1 MNKNY
6 RNEYLFSETYLQD
19 ITQLPIVD
27 ENLKNSF
34 RTIKGWRDEADNTL
48 PESWITTYIENIFD
62 TLKFGHKRN
71 PEKEAN
77 ILMLFPDID
86 KIKAMSLCY
95 IIPPEED
102 INCTLKGK
110 FWAEKIIRNLR
121 KNNFQWG
128 ILTDGYYWRIYH
140 VTEPNPYETYVEI
153 NLETILNDQD
163 YTAFQ
168 IFYFFFRPDNF
179 INNKSGECNFDIY
192 KDKSE
197 KTTKYIE
204 ENLRA
209 AIERE
214 GEGKGVLQTLCSG
227 YLNTLNQK
235 NYSEK
240 DNKDIYDG
248 AIIYLF
254 RLLFLF
260 YSTSRDLLKRESIE
274 KFQNIIQDS
283 FRFCNEGG
291 LKNDSYNLWNRLQG
305 LYVEINE
312 KYNGGLFNY
321 YESDFTKFIEEIKIT
336 DPFLSEV
343 IFGLAYY
350 QKSKGSFVPI
360 EYRDLSVRH
369 LGSLYE
375 GLLEHNLF
383 VASENMV
390 IRKSGSKIRYIPESK
405 AGKITRSDTIL
416 PKGEIYFS
424 EDKNERKLS
433 GSYYTPED
441 VVEYIVKNTVDFLLE
456 EKEKE
461 IIEEITPFIN
471 DMDIAVNESER
482 NRFEQYIDDR
492 IYKFVE
498 EKILA
503 LSVLDPTMGSGH
515 FLVNATNHITNFIVK
530 LLNEYPGSN
539 SKIDSDPKIWRRK
552 VVENCIFGVD
562 LNPRAVELAKLCLW
576 IATTF
581 KEKPLSFLNHHL
593 KKGNAL
599 VGVRISD
606 LEKHLIKTGVSDN
619 NLFMQPYIDSI
630 KQAAEY
636 YKKKLSKFTDTI
648 EDIEEKKEILEEVNG
663 ELVPYKN
670 LCDVF
675 TFYLLGK
682 INESEFLS
690 KIKNWNAQKISQKVP
705 SISGN
710 DDFFH
715 WEIEFPDVLYGD
727 NSGFDCVIGNPP
739 YIQHQSTTYKPL
751 IRKTKK
757 CGNTYAFILEKSL
770 NLLTYKGTYGFII
783 PMSSICTE
791 RMLLLQNVLNSQ
803 SSKIKIANF
812 ADRPSK
818 IFSGVEQKVSMIHG
832 EKKDKNKVPCKTFSS
847 GYIQWNAED
856 RKILFNE
863 NNKKIYYTYC
873 EEFIKP
879 GSIPKLYNNVEK
891 NILKKISLMPH
902 RIREIT
908 TNNENS
914 RSYICYHTIG
924 RYWLTTFDFI
934 PPYYRNGVK
943 GISSDYKILSLK
955 YDNIK
960 DFIILLLNSSL
971 FYCYWIIYSDC
982 FHLTKKFIEDFPIPF
997 KDILDNSYGDIT
1009 NKLCKILMLDYQKH
1023 SILQE
1028 STYST
1033 GRITHQT
1040 FFPGKSKSIIDKIDI
1055 ALGELYGFD
1064 KQEIDYIINYN
1075 IDFRINKD

>member
-6 RNEYLFSETYLQD
+6 RNEYLFSEIYLQN
-19 ITQLPIVD
+19 ITQLPIID

-71 PEKEAN
+71 SGKEPN

-86 KIKAMSLCY
+86 KINAMSLCY

-121 KNNFQWG
+121 KNDFQWG
-128 ILTDGYYWRIYH
+128 ILTDGFCWRIYH
-140 VTEPNPYETYVEI
+140 TTEPNPYETYVEI
-153 NLETILNDQD
+153 NLETILNSQD
-163 YTAFQ
+163 YAAFQ

-179 INNKSGECNFDIY
+179 VKTENGEFKFDIY

-235 NYSEK
+235 NYYEK

-274 KFQNIIQDS
+274 KFQSIIQDS

-321 YESDFTKFIEEIKIT
+321 YESDFTKFIEETKIA

-383 VASENMV
+383 VAPESMV

-416 PKGEIYFS
+416 PKGKIYFS
-424 EDKNERKLS
+424 EDENERKLS

-441 VVEYIVKNTVDFLLE
+441 VVEYIVKNTVDSLLE

-471 DMDIAVNESER
+471 DMDIAVNESELKR
-482 NRFEQYIDDR
+482 LEQYIDDR

-539 SKIDSDPKIWRRK
+539 SKIDSNPKIWRRK

-630 KQAAEY
+630 KQAAEC

-648 EDIEEKKEILEEVNG
+648 GDIEEKKEILEEVNG

-675 TFYLLGK
+675 TLYLLGK

-690 KIKNWNAQKISQKVP
+690 KIENWNAQKISQKVP

-715 WEIEFPDVLYGD
+715 WEIEFPDVFYGEEP
-727 NSGFDCVIGNPP
+727 GFDVIIGNPP
-739 YIQHQSTTYKPL
+739 YVEYSKISNKYQVTNYE
-751 IRKTKK
+751 TKK
-757 CGNTYAFILEKSL
+757 CNNLYAFIIEKGFYLINSNSIFGMIL
-770 NLLTYKGTYGFII
+770 PLSAFSTKNMEKLKNFII
-783 PMSSICTE
+783 DNSKSIYISFFHF
-791 RMLLLQNVLNSQ
+791 RPAKIFDNVNLPVSIFFLKKGKE
-803 SSKIKIANF
+803 KIKNMWTTGIYKWKQEERKYLF
-812 ADRPSK
+812 KRIKYTK
-818 IFSGVEQKVSMIHG
+818 INPEIITKYNDFYYPKLMNNI
-832 EKKDKNKVPCKTFSS
+832 
-847 GYIQWNAED
+847 
-856 RKILFNE
+856 E
-863 NNKKIYYTYC
+863 NNILGKLLKEKPIIQYKKLNTEYDGRNNIYYRTAGGLYWKVITNFKLPY
-873 EEFIKP
+873 ESTSNKLATIK
-879 GSIPKLYNNVEK
+879 NNYLN
-891 NILKKISLMPH
+891 NIFVS
-902 RIREIT
+902 
-908 TNNENS
+908 
-914 RSYICYHTIG
+914 
-924 RYWLTTFDFI
+924 
-934 PPYYRNGVK
+934 
-943 GISSDYKILSLK
+943 
-955 YDNIK
+955 
-960 DFIILLLNSSL
+960 LLNSNTFWWYYNVTFDTLNLKDYLIFGFRFTYERLTSNHL
-971 FYCYWIIYSDC
+971 NILNILCQKLMQDFIKNAEHTKRKNTNCINIY
-982 FHLTKKFIEDFPIPF
+982 P
-997 KDILDNSYGDIT
+997 
-1009 NKLCKILMLDYQKH
+1009 
-1023 SILQE
+1023 
-1028 STYST
+1028 
-1033 GRITHQT
+1033 R
-1040 FFPGKSKSIIDKIDI
+1040 KSKAIIDEIDMV
-1055 ALGELYGFD
+1055 LGEHYGFN
-1064 KQEIDYIINYN
+1064 KQEIDYIINYD
-1075 IDFRINKD
+1075 IDFRMGKG

>member
-6 RNEYLFSETYLQD
+6 RNEYLFSETYLQN
-19 ITQLPIVD
+19 ITQLPIID

-34 RTIKGWRDEADNTL
+34 RTIKGWRDEADNTS
-48 PESWITTYIENIFD
+48 PESWINTYIENIFD
-62 TLKFGHKRN
+62 TLKFGHQRN
-71 PEKEAN
+71 SEKELN
-77 ILMLFPDID
+77 ILMLFLDID
-86 KIKAMSLCY
+86 KIKAMSLCF

-102 INCTLKGK
+102 INCTSKGK

-128 ILTDGYYWRIYH
+128 ILTDGFYWRIYH
-140 VTEPNPYETYVEI
+140 VAEPNPYEIYVEI
-153 NLETILNDQD
+153 NLETILNSQD

-179 INNKSGECNFDIY
+179 VRTKNGECKFDIY

-235 NYSEK
+235 NYSGK

-283 FRFCNEGG
+283 FRFYNKGE
-291 LKNDSYNLWNRLQG
+291 LKNDSYNLWDRLQG
-305 LYVEINE
+305 LYLEINE

-321 YESDFTKFIEEIKIT
+321 YESDFTKFIEETKIA

-350 QKSKGSFVPI
+350 QKSKGSFIPT

-383 VASENMV
+383 MAPESMV
-390 IRKSGSKIRYIPESK
+390 IRKPGSNIRYIPESK

-416 PKGEIYFS
+416 PKGKIYFS
-424 EDKNERKLS
+424 EDANERKLS

-441 VVEYIVKNTVDFLLE
+441 VVEYIVKNTVDSLLE

-471 DMDIAVNESER
+471 DMDIAVNESELKR
-482 NRFEQYIDDR
+482 LEQYIDDR

-498 EKILA
+498 EKILT

-515 FLVNATNHITNFIVK
+515 FLVNAANHITNFIVK

-539 SKIDSDPKIWRRK
+539 PKVNSDPRIWRRK

-562 LNPRAVELAKLCLW
+562 LNSRAVELAKLCLW
-576 IATTF
+576 ISTTF

-599 VGVRISD
+599 IGVRISD
-606 LEKHLIKTGVSDN
+606 LVKHLIKTGVSDN
-619 NLFMQPYIDSI
+619 NLFMQPYIESI
-630 KQAAEY
+630 EQAAEC

-648 EDIEEKKEILEEVNG
+648 EDIEEKKEILGEVNR
-663 ELVPYKN
+663 ELVSYKN

-682 INESEFLS
+682 INESEFLP
-690 KIKNWNAQKISQKVP
+690 KIRNWNVEEKFPKIDSF
-705 SISGN
+705 S
-710 DDFFH
+710 DHEDFFH
-715 WEIEFPDVLYGD
+715 WEIEFPDVFYGEEP
-727 NSGFDCVIGNPP
+727 GFDVVIGNPP
-739 YIQHQSTTYKPL
+739 YVNLPL
-751 IRKTKK
+751 NNNYTSFIKDTREGTNLYVYLSESGIKK
-757 CGNTYAFILEKSL
+757 LKDGGYFS
-770 NLLTYKGTYGFII
+770 FII
-783 PMSSICTE
+783 PIAAFCTGRMITFQKFLKGSSTE
-791 RMLLLQNVLNSQ
+791 LF
-803 SSKIKIANF
+803 IANF
-812 ADRPSK
+812 AVRPDQ
-818 IFSGVEQKVSMIHG
+818 IFKDAGQRVAIFKCKKGNTNCSVSTSSYIRWKA
-832 EKKDKNKVPCKTFSS
+832 EERPRLFDNIEYVKN
-847 GYIQWNAED
+847 D
-856 RKILFNE
+856 FNGF
-863 NNKKIYYTYC
+863 T
-873 EEFIKP
+873 
-879 GSIPKLYNNVEK
+879 GSIPKVGSFIEVQILNKIYNNRK
-891 NILKKISLMPH
+891 RISDYIDLTSDNIVYYGCGVRYWVKCMDFLG
-902 RIREIT
+902 EF
-908 TNNENS
+908 ENS
-914 RSYICYHTIG
+914 QSKKGSTGDRELNLNKAVDNRIVIC
-924 RYWLTTFDFI
+924 
-934 PPYYRNGVK
+934 
-943 GISSDYKILSLK
+943 
-955 YDNIK
+955 
-960 DFIILLLNSSL
+960 LLNSSL
-971 FYCYWIIYSDC
+971 FYWYFILFSDCRNLTKKIIYS
-982 FHLTKKFIEDFPIPF
+982 FPF
-997 KDILDNSYGDIT
+997 EHELLSEKNC
-1009 NKLCKILMLDYQKH
+1009 NKL
-1023 SILQE
+1023 
-1028 STYST
+1028 
-1033 GRITHQT
+1033 T
-1040 FFPGKSKSIIDKIDI
+1040 FFSNELMDSYLKNSIQKVCNYRTTGKITYREFYPRKSKHIIDKIDDI
-1055 ALGELYGFD
+1055 FAKHYELTT
-1064 KQEIDYIINYN
+1064 QESNFILHYHEA
-1075 IDFRINKD
+1075 FRIDQDKKKNPEY

>member
-6 RNEYLFSETYLQD
+6 RNEYLFSETYLQN
-19 ITQLPIVD
+19 ITQLPIID

-34 RTIKGWRDEADNTL
+34 RTIKGWRDEVDNTS
-48 PESWITTYIENIFD
+48 PESWITIYIENIFD

-71 PEKEAN
+71 SEKEPN

-86 KIKAMSLCY
+86 KINAMSLCY

-121 KNNFQWG
+121 KNDFQWG
-128 ILTDGYYWRIYH
+128 ILTDGFYWRIYH
-140 VTEPNPYETYVEI
+140 STEPNPYETYVEI
-153 NLETILNDQD
+153 NLETILNSQD

-291 LKNDSYNLWNRLQG
+291 LKNDSCNLWDRLQG

-321 YESDFTKFIEEIKIT
+321 YESDFTKFIEETKIT

-383 VASENMV
+383 VAPENMV
-390 IRKSGSKIRYIPESK
+390 IRKSGSKIRYISESK

-416 PKGEIYFS
+416 PKGKIYFS
-424 EDKNERKLS
+424 EDANERKLS

-441 VVEYIVKNTVDFLLE
+441 VVEYIVKNTVDSLLE

-471 DMDIAVNESER
+471 DMDIAVNKSER
-482 NRFEQYIDDR
+482 KRFEQYIDDR

-515 FLVNATNHITNFIVK
+515 FLVNATNHITNFIVNI
-530 LLNEYPGSN
+530 LNEYPGNN
-539 SKIDSDPKIWRRK
+539 SKIDSNPKIWRRK

-576 IATTF
+576 IGTTF

-599 VGVRISD
+599 IGVRISD
-606 LEKHLIKTGVSDN
+606 LEKQLIKTGVSDN
-619 NLFMQPYIDSI
+619 NLFMKPYIDSI
-630 KQAAEY
+630 KQAAEC
-636 YKKKLSKFTDTI
+636 YKKKLSKFTNTI
-648 EDIEEKKEILEEVNG
+648 EDIEEKKEILEEVNR

-670 LCDVF
+670 LCDAF

-690 KIKNWNAQKISQKVP
+690 KIENWDVQKIPQKGQG
-705 SISGN
+705 ISGN

-739 YIQHQSTTYKPL
+739 YVDVAKDKANKQYKCS
-751 IRKTKK
+751 ISKTLT
-757 CGNTYAFILEKSL
+757 CRNLYAFLIEVSL
-770 NLLTYKGTYGFII
+770 NYLRKHGYFGFI
-783 PMSSICTE
+783 
-791 RMLLLQNVLNSQ
+791 V
-803 SSKIKIANF
+803 
-812 ADRPSK
+812 
-818 IFSGVEQKVSMIHG
+818 
-832 EKKDKNKVPCKTFSS
+832 
-847 GYIQWNAED
+847 
-856 RKILFNE
+856 
-863 NNKKIYYTYC
+863 
-873 EEFIKP
+873 P
-879 GSIPKLYNNVEK
+879 GSIVCSERMRALQEFTKRHKVKFLNIDSTSHPGCLFKNVNTQITIVTLKYDYSEELYTTNYKRFYAKDRKNLFK
-891 NILKKISLMPH
+891 NIKLVHLPNSYIQDISIPKIGSEIEL
-902 RIREIT
+902 RIIDKMFSKTSKRLVDFIQNTQKT
-908 TNNENS
+908 TN
-914 RSYICYHTIG
+914 
-924 RYWLTTFDFI
+924 FI
-934 PPYYRNGVK
+934 FYKTSGNPYYRLAFDEPPFFEVNGVQK
-943 GISSDYKILSLK
+943 TSSKLRKVNLK
-955 YDNIK
+955 DNVSKYIMLCL
-960 DFIILLLNSSL
+960 FHSSL
-971 FYCYWIIYSDC
+971 FYMFWVMYSNC
-982 FHLTKKFIEDFPIPF
+982 FDFTLKELSRFPIDLDELQSQDDYF
-997 KDILDNSYGDIT
+997 KKLYLKIKEDLERNAKIVTYNKLNGVTRYMEFKARYSKQLLDAVDESLGKYYNFSEEEISHILNYDIT
-1009 NKLCKILMLDYQKH
+1009 
-1023 SILQE
+1023 
-1028 STYST
+1028 
-1033 GRITHQT
+1033 
-1040 FFPGKSKSIIDKIDI
+1040 
-1055 ALGELYGFD
+1055 
-1064 KQEIDYIINYN
+1064 
-1075 IDFRINKD
+1075 FRID

>member
-6 RNEYLFSETYLQD
+6 RNEYLFSETYLQN
-19 ITQLPIVD
+19 ITQLPIID

-34 RTIKGWRDEADNTL
+34 RTIKGWRDEVDNTS
-48 PESWITTYIENIFD
+48 PESWINIYIENIFD
-62 TLKFGHKRN
+62 TLKFGHQRN
-71 PEKEAN
+71 SEKEPN
-77 ILMLFPDID
+77 ILMFFPDID
-86 KIKAMSLCY
+86 KIEAMSLCY

-128 ILTDGYYWRIYH
+128 ILTDGFYWRIYH
-140 VTEPNPYETYVEI
+140 VAEPNPYEIYVEI
-153 NLETILNDQD
+153 NLETILNSQD

-179 INNKSGECNFDIY
+179 VRTKNGECKFDNY
-192 KDKSE
+192 KDESE

-214 GEGKGVLQTLCSG
+214 GEGKGILQTLCSG
-227 YLNTLNQK
+227 YLKTLNQK

-283 FRFCNEGG
+283 FQFCNEGG
-291 LKNDSYNLWNRLQG
+291 LKNDSYNLWDRLQG

-321 YESDFTKFIEEIKIT
+321 YESDFTKFIEETKIA

-375 GLLEHNLF
+375 GLLEHKLF
-383 VASENMV
+383 VAPESMV

-416 PKGEIYFS
+416 PKGKIYFS
-424 EDKNERKLS
+424 EDENERKLS

-441 VVEYIVKNTVDFLLE
+441 VVEYIIKNTVDSLLE

-461 IIEEITPFIN
+461 TIEEITPFIN
-471 DMDIAVNESER
+471 DMDIAVNESELKR
-482 NRFEQYIDDR
+482 LEQYIDDR

-539 SKIDSDPKIWRRK
+539 SKIDSNPKIWRRK

-606 LEKHLIKTGVSDN
+606 LEKHLIETGVSDN

-630 KQAAEY
+630 KQAAEC

-648 EDIEEKKEILEEVNG
+648 GDIEEKKEILEEVNG

-675 TFYLLGK
+675 TLYLLGK

-690 KIKNWNAQKISQKVP
+690 KIENWNSQKISQKIT

-715 WEIEFPDVLYGD
+715 WEIEFPDVFYGD

-739 YIQHQSTTYKPL
+739 YVEYSKISNKYQVINY
-751 IRKTKK
+751 KTKK
-757 CGNTYAFILEKSL
+757 CNNLYAFIIEKGFYLINSNSIFGMIL
-770 NLLTYKGTYGFII
+770 PLSAFSTKNMEKLKNFII
-783 PMSSICTE
+783 
-791 RMLLLQNVLNSQ
+791 
-803 SSKIKIANF
+803 
-812 ADRPSK
+812 D
-818 IFSGVEQKVSMIHG
+818 
-832 EKKDKNKVPCKTFSS
+832 
-847 GYIQWNAED
+847 
-856 RKILFNE
+856 
-863 NNKKIYYTYC
+863 
-873 EEFIKP
+873 
-879 GSIPKLYNNVEK
+879 
-891 NILKKISLMPH
+891 
-902 RIREIT
+902 
-908 TNNENS
+908 NS
-914 RSYICYHTIG
+914 RSIYISFFHFRPAKIFDNVNLPVSIFFLKKG
-924 RYWLTTFDFI
+924 KEKIKNMWTTGIYKWKQEERKYLFKRIKYTKINPEIITKYNDFYYPKLMNNI
-934 PPYYRNGVK
+934 ENNILEKLLKEKPIIQYKKLNTEYDDRNNIYYRTAGGLYWKVITNFK
-943 GISSDYKILSLK
+943 LPYESTSNKLATIKNSYLN
-955 YDNIK
+955 NI
-960 DFIILLLNSSL
+960 FVSLLNSNTFWWYYNVTFDTLNLKDYLIFGFRFTYERLTSTHL
-971 FYCYWIIYSDC
+971 NMLNILCQKLMQDFIKNAEHTKRKNTNCINIY
-982 FHLTKKFIEDFPIPF
+982 P
-997 KDILDNSYGDIT
+997 
-1009 NKLCKILMLDYQKH
+1009 
-1023 SILQE
+1023 
-1028 STYST
+1028 
-1033 GRITHQT
+1033 R
-1040 FFPGKSKSIIDKIDI
+1040 KSKVIIDEIDMV
-1055 ALGELYGFD
+1055 LGEHYGFS
-1064 KQEIDYIINYN
+1064 KQEIDYIINYD
-1075 IDFRINKD
+1075 IDFRMGKY

>member
-1 MNKNY
+1 MNRNY
-6 RNEYLFSETYLQD
+6 RNEYLFSETYLQN
-19 ITQLPIVD
+19 ITQLPIID

-48 PESWITTYIENIFD
+48 PESWITAYIENIFD

-71 PEKEAN
+71 SGKEPN
-77 ILMLFPDID
+77 ILMIFPDID
-86 KIKAMSLCY
+86 KINAMSLCY

-110 FWAEKIIRNLR
+110 FWAEKIIQNLR
-121 KNNFQWG
+121 KNDFQWG
-128 ILTDGYYWRIYH
+128 ILTDGFCWRIYH
-140 VTEPNPYETYVEI
+140 TTEPNPYETYVEI
-153 NLETILNDQD
+153 NLETILNSQD

-179 INNKSGECNFDIY
+179 INNKNGECNFDIY

-227 YLNTLNQK
+227 YLNTLNQN

-291 LKNDSYNLWNRLQG
+291 LKNDSCNLWNRLQG

-321 YESDFTKFIEEIKIT
+321 YESDFTKFIEETKIT

-350 QKSKGSFVPI
+350 QKSKGSFAPI

-383 VASENMV
+383 VAPESMV
-390 IRKSGSKIRYIPESK
+390 IRKSGSNIRYIPESK
-405 AGKITRSDTIL
+405 ARKITRSDTIL
-416 PKGEIYFS
+416 PKGKIYFS
-424 EDKNERKLS
+424 EDANERKLS

-441 VVEYIVKNTVDFLLE
+441 VVEYIVKNTVDSLLE

-461 IIEEITPFIN
+461 IIGEITPFIN
-471 DMDIAVNESER
+471 DMDIAVNESEFKR
-482 NRFEQYIDDR
+482 LEQYIDDR

-498 EKILA
+498 VKILA

-515 FLVNATNHITNFIVK
+515 FLINATNHVTNFIVK

-606 LEKHLIKTGVSDN
+606 LEKHLIKIGVSNN
-619 NLFMQPYIDSI
+619 NLFMQPYINSI
-630 KQAAEY
+630 KQAAEC

-675 TFYLLGK
+675 TLYLLGK
-682 INESEFLS
+682 VNESEFLS
-690 KIKNWNAQKISQKVP
+690 KIENWNTQKISQKVAN
-705 SISGN
+705 ISGN

-739 YIQHQSTTYKPL
+739 YVEKGQINYIPIVKETNH
-751 IRKTKK
+751 
-757 CGNTYAFILEKSL
+757 CGSTYAFFLEKSTDIVSK
-770 NLLTYKGTYGFII
+770 NGHYAFIV
-783 PMSSICTE
+783 PMSAISTD
-791 RMLLLQNVLNSQ
+791 RMFALQNNILKKSQ
-803 SSKIKIANF
+803 SILIANF
-812 ADRPSK
+812 AWRPGK
-818 IFSGVEQKVSMIHG
+818 IFSEVNIPVSIISG
-832 EKKDKNKVPCKTFSS
+832 IVKSNLARESRVFTTEYKKWSTN
-847 GYIQWNAED
+847 E
-856 RKILFNE
+856 RKILFRNIRYVE
-863 NNKKIYYTYC
+863 CVDYLIN
-873 EEFIKP
+873 
-879 GSIPKLYNNVEK
+879 GSIPKIGYEIER
-891 NILKKISLMPH
+891 NILKKLFSKESRLSDYFIKKENYNFIILKTAGGLYFK
-902 RIREIT
+902 ICIT
-908 TNNENS
+908 FEPLYEKNGKIARSSTESKIFLSSELPKYIATSILNS
-914 RSYICYHTIG
+914 NLFYWFYILYSDCYH
-924 RYWLTTFDFI
+924 LTS
-934 PPYYRNGVK
+934 REL
-943 GISSDYKILSLK
+943 SSFPLDMGAMPS
-955 YDNIK
+955 NIK
-960 DFIILLLNSSL
+960 DNLMSL
-971 FYCYWIIYSDC
+971 G
-982 FHLTKKFIEDFPIPF
+982 KKLIEDLR
-997 KDILDNSYGDIT
+997 KNS
-1009 NKLCKILMLDYQKH
+1009 KIIERNYLNRGKV
-1023 SILQE
+1023 ILQQF
-1028 STYST
+1028 YA
-1033 GRITHQT
+1033 R
-1040 FFPGKSKSIIDKIDI
+1040 KSKPIID
-1055 ALGELYGFD
+1055 
-1064 KQEIDYIINYN
+1064 EIDNVLGKYYEFSNDEIMHIINYD
-1075 IDFRINKD
+1075 IKYRMIEKDE

>member
-6 RNEYLFSETYLQD
+6 RNEYLFSETYLQN
-19 ITQLPIVD
+19 ITQLPIID

-34 RTIKGWRDEADNTL
+34 RTIKGWRNEVDNTL

-62 TLKFGHKRN
+62 TLKFGHKKN
-71 PEKEAN
+71 SEKEPN

-86 KIKAMSLCY
+86 KINAMSLCY
-95 IIPPEED
+95 TIPPEED

-121 KNNFQWG
+121 KNDFQWG
-128 ILTDGYYWRIYH
+128 ILTDGFCWRIYH
-140 VTEPNPYETYVEI
+140 TTESNPYETYVEI
-153 NLETILNDQD
+153 NLETILNSQD
-163 YTAFQ
+163 YAAFQ

-179 INNKSGECNFDIY
+179 VKTENGEFKFDIY

-283 FRFCNEGG
+283 FRFCHEGG

-321 YESDFTKFIEEIKIT
+321 YESDFTKFIEETKIT

-350 QKSKGSFVPI
+350 QKSKGSFAPI

-383 VASENMV
+383 VAPENMV
-390 IRKSGSKIRYIPESK
+390 IRKSGSKIRYISESK

-416 PKGEIYFS
+416 PKGKIYFS
-424 EDKNERKLS
+424 ENANERKLS

-441 VVEYIVKNTVDFLLE
+441 VVDYIVKNTVDSLLE

-461 IIEEITPFIN
+461 IIEEIAPFIN
-471 DMDIAVNESER
+471 DMDIAINESEIKR
-482 NRFEQYIDDR
+482 LEQYIDDR

-530 LLNEYPGSN
+530 LLNKYTGSN

-606 LEKHLIKTGVSDN
+606 LKEHLIKTGVSDN
-619 NLFMQPYIDSI
+619 NLFMQPYINSI
-630 KQAAEY
+630 KQAAEC

-648 EDIEEKKEILEEVNG
+648 EEIEEKKEILEEVNG

-670 LCDVF
+670 LSDVF

-690 KIKNWNAQKISQKVP
+690 KIENWNAEKIPQKVP

-715 WEIEFPDVLYGD
+715 WEIEFPDVFYGD
-727 NSGFDCVIGNPP
+727 NPGFDCVIGNPP
-739 YIQHQSTTYKPL
+739 YVEKGQIKYVPIVKETNH
-751 IRKTKK
+751 
-757 CGNTYAFILEKSL
+757 CGSTYAFVLEKSIDVVSR
-770 NLLTYKGTYGFII
+770 YGHYAFIV
-783 PMSSICTE
+783 PMSAISTD
-791 RMLLLQNVLNSQ
+791 RMFALQNIVLKKSQ
-803 SSKIKIANF
+803 SILIANF
-812 ADRPSK
+812 AWRPGKIFSEVNIPVSIISGIVKSNLARESK
-818 IFSGVEQKVSMIHG
+818 IFTTEY
-832 EKKDKNKVPCKTFSS
+832 KKWSTNER
-847 GYIQWNAED
+847 N
-856 RKILFNE
+856 ILFRNIRYVE
-863 NNKKIYYTYC
+863 C
-873 EEFIKP
+873 ADHLIK
-879 GSIPKLYNNVEK
+879 GSIPKIGYEIER
-891 NILKKISLMPH
+891 NILKKLFSKESRLSNYFIKKENYNFIILKTAGGLYFK
-902 RIREIT
+902 ICIT
-908 TNNENS
+908 FEPLYEKNGKIVRSSTERKIFLSTELPKYIAVSILNS
-914 RSYICYHTIG
+914 NLFYWFYILYSDCYH
-924 RYWLTTFDFI
+924 LTSRELSNFPLDMDAM
-934 PPYYRNGVK
+934 
-943 GISSDYKILSLK
+943 SS
-955 YDNIK
+955 NIK
-960 DFIILLLNSSL
+960 DNLMNLG
-971 FYCYWIIYSDC
+971 
-982 FHLTKKFIEDFPIPF
+982 KKLIEDFRG
-997 KDILDNSYGDIT
+997 NS
-1009 NKLCKILMLDYQKH
+1009 KIVERSYLNRGKV
-1023 SILQE
+1023 ILQQF
-1028 STYST
+1028 YA
-1033 GRITHQT
+1033 R
-1040 FFPGKSKSIIDKIDI
+1040 KSKPIIDEIDKV
-1055 ALGELYGFD
+1055 LGKYYGFSND
-1064 KQEIDYIINYN
+1064 EIMHIINY
-1075 IDFRINKD
+1075 DFEYRMMEKDE

>member
-6 RNEYLFSETYLQD
+6 RNEYLFSETYLQN
-19 ITQLPIVD
+19 ITQLPIID

-34 RTIKGWRDEADNTL
+34 RTIKGWRDEVDNTS
-48 PESWITTYIENIFD
+48 PESWISTYIENIFD
-62 TLKFGHKRN
+62 TLKFGHQRN
-71 PEKEAN
+71 SEKEPN

-86 KIKAMSLCY
+86 KIEAMSLCY

-140 VTEPNPYETYVEI
+140 VAEPNPYEIYVEI
-153 NLETILNDQD
+153 NLETILNSQD

-179 INNKSGECNFDIY
+179 VRTKSGECNFDNY

-227 YLNTLNQK
+227 YLNTLSQK

-240 DNKDIYDG
+240 DNKYIYDG
-248 AIIYLF
+248 AIIFLF
-254 RLLFLF
+254 RILFLF

-274 KFQNIIQDS
+274 KFQNIIKDS

-321 YESDFTKFIEEIKIT
+321 YESDITKFIEETKVT

-350 QKSKGSFVPI
+350 QKSKGSFAPI

-375 GLLEHNLF
+375 GLLEHKLF
-383 VASENMV
+383 VATENMV
-390 IRKSGSKIRYIPESK
+390 IRKSGNSIRYVSESK
-405 AGKITRSDTIL
+405 AGKITRSDTKL

-424 EDKNERKLS
+424 EDANERKLS

-441 VVEYIVKNTVDFLLE
+441 VVEYIVKNTVDSLLE

-471 DMDIAVNESER
+471 DMDIAVNESELKR
-482 NRFEQYIDDR
+482 HEQYIDDR
-492 IYKFVE
+492 IYKFVV

-530 LLNEYPGSN
+530 LLNEYSGSN
-539 SKIDSDPKIWRRK
+539 SKIDSNPKIWRRK

-630 KQAAEY
+630 KQAAEC
-636 YKKKLSKFTDTI
+636 YKKKLSKFTNTI
-648 EDIEEKKEILEEVNG
+648 EDIEEKKEILEEVNR

-682 INESEFLS
+682 INENEFLS
-690 KIKNWNAQKISQKVP
+690 KIENWNTQKIPQKVS

-727 NSGFDCVIGNPP
+727 NTGFDCVIGNPP
-739 YIQHQSTTYKPL
+739 YVEYSKLKNKHKVVGYAT
-751 IRKTKK
+751 RK
-757 CGNTYAFILEKSL
+757 CNNLYAFVIERSL
-770 NLLTYKGTYGFII
+770 NLIKQNGRFSMIVPIWGNSNPQYQSLREII
-783 PMSSICTE
+783 INNGKNIYLSH
-791 RMLLLQNVLNSQ
+791 
-803 SSKIKIANF
+803 F
-812 ADRPSK
+812 AVRPSK
-818 IFSGVEQKVSMIHG
+818 IFV
-832 EKKDKNKVPCKTFSS
+832 
-847 GYIQWNAED
+847 NAEMNLTIITLIKNNKRSKFIKSTKYIRWRNNE
-856 RKILFNE
+856 RKNLFN
-863 NNKKIYYTYC
+863 TLS
-873 EEFIKP
+873 FIE
-879 GSIPKLYNNVEK
+879 IDVEK
-891 NILKKISLMPH
+891 IIDHLEYIVFPKISSSFEITILKKLLNIRDRIDKYISK
-902 RIREIT
+902 
-908 TNNENS
+908 NEN
-914 RSYICYHTIG
+914 
-924 RYWLTTFDFI
+924 
-934 PPYYRNGVK
+934 
-943 GISSDYKILSLK
+943 
-955 YDNIK
+955 
-960 DFIILLLNSSL
+960 
-971 FYCYWIIYSDC
+971 
-982 FHLTKKFIEDFPIPF
+982 
-997 KDILDNSYGDIT
+997 
-1009 NKLCKILMLDYQKH
+1009 
-1023 SILQE
+1023 
-1028 STYST
+1028 
-1033 GRITHQT
+1033 
-1040 FFPGKSKSIIDKIDI
+1040 DKIDI
-1055 ALGELYGFD
+1055 FIHSGGRYWRKAFDELYIKQIDLKINSNWKKISIKRKYAYPIACLFNSSFFYWFWIVFSDCYNVRRNLLDIFPITFNNCQMDVLNDLYWKLVDDYKRNVSINENYKYDNKYIFNISKSKEIINEIDTALGEHYGFN
-1064 KQEIDYIINYN
+1064 KQEIEYIINYD
-1075 IDFRINKD
+1075 IDFRMGKE

>member
-6 RNEYLFSETYLQD
+6 RNEYLFSETYLQN
-19 ITQLPIVD
+19 ITQLPIID

-71 PEKEAN
+71 SEKEPN

-86 KIKAMSLCY
+86 KINAMSLCY

-121 KNNFQWG
+121 KNDFQWG
-128 ILTDGYYWRIYH
+128 ILTDGFCWRIYH
-140 VTEPNPYETYVEI
+140 TTEPNPYETYVEI
-153 NLETILNDQD
+153 NLETILNSQD
-163 YTAFQ
+163 YNAFQ

-179 INNKSGECNFDIY
+179 VRNKNEECKFDIF

-204 ENLRA
+204 ENLKA
-209 AIERE
+209 AIEHE

-227 YLNTLNQK
+227 YLDTLNK
-235 NYSEK
+235 INYSEK

-260 YSTSRDLLKRESIE
+260 YSASRDLLKRESIE

-291 LKNDSYNLWNRLQG
+291 LKNDSYNLWIRLQG
-305 LYVEINE
+305 IYVEINE

-321 YESDFTKFIEEIKIT
+321 YESDFTKFIEETKIT

-350 QKSKGSFVPI
+350 QKSKGSFAPI

-383 VASENMV
+383 VAHENTV

-416 PKGEIYFS
+416 LKGKIYFS
-424 EDKNERKLS
+424 EDANERKLS

-441 VVEYIVKNTVDFLLE
+441 VVEYIVKNTVDSLLE

-461 IIEEITPFIN
+461 IIEEIAPFIN
-471 DMDIAVNESER
+471 DMDIAVNESELKR
-482 NRFEQYIDDR
+482 LEQYIDDR

-530 LLNEYPGSN
+530 LLNKYPGRY
-539 SKIDSDPKIWRRK
+539 SKIDSNLKIWRRK

-599 VGVRISD
+599 VGVRILD

-630 KQAAEY
+630 KQAAEC

-648 EDIEEKKEILEEVNG
+648 EDIEEKKEILEEVKG
-663 ELVPYKN
+663 ELVPYKK
-670 LCDVF
+670 LCDAF

-690 KIKNWNAQKISQKVP
+690 KIENWNTQKIPQKVP

-715 WEIEFPDVLYGD
+715 WEIEFPDALYSD

-739 YIQHQSTTYKPL
+739 YVDVTRLEYDKKYCCNRL
-751 IRKTKK
+751 RTKDSR
-757 CGNTYAFILEKSL
+757 NLYAFLTEKGLSHLKRQGKFGYILPISIICSNRMASLRDLILKSGKTYFANFAERPDKIFKDAEQKVTIIIHSKNNAQVCFTTSYLKWKAANRKFLFDSIKYIDTKDEYFIMNRIPKIGSKIETSILRKFIAKEKLGEVLINGVNS
-770 NLLTYKGTYGFII
+770 NKIFYRTSGGRYFNVVTTFKTYSSKEDFICI
-783 PMSSICTE
+783 KESISNDLVCA
-791 RMLLLQNVLNSQ
+791 VLNS
-803 SSKIKIANF
+803 N
-812 ADRPSK
+812 
-818 IFSGVEQKVSMIHG
+818 
-832 EKKDKNKVPCKTFSS
+832 
-847 GYIQWNAED
+847 
-856 RKILFNE
+856 
-863 NNKKIYYTYC
+863 
-873 EEFIKP
+873 
-879 GSIPKLYNNVEK
+879 
-891 NILKKISLMPH
+891 
-902 RIREIT
+902 
-908 TNNENS
+908 
-914 RSYICYHTIG
+914 
-924 RYWLTTFDFI
+924 
-934 PPYYRNGVK
+934 
-943 GISSDYKILSLK
+943 
-955 YDNIK
+955 
-960 DFIILLLNSSL
+960 L
-971 FYCYWIIYSDC
+971 FYFYYIVYSNCRD
-982 FHLTKKFIEDFPIPF
+982 FYIEEIENFRISISEMSTSVKQRLIKLNRELMNDVTK
-997 KDILDNSYGDIT
+997 NSKEQLI
-1009 NKLCKILMLDYQKH
+1009 K
-1023 SILQE
+1023 
-1028 STYST
+1028 YST
-1033 GRITHQT
+1033 GVKKVRI
-1040 FFPGKSKSIIDKIDI
+1040 FYFRESKKIIDKIDE
-1055 ALGELYGFD
+1055 ALAKHYNFNNDELNF
-1064 KQEIDYIINYN
+1064 IIHY
-1075 IDFRINKD
+1075 DEEFRAGKES